1 MAQAGFNPGLRA
13 KIAAARGAGPGQP
26 PRPEG
31 IEQALIRALGKAGA
45 PFAGL
50 DLVARPDPP
59 RWDIRPPDISA
70 ALPAQALV
78 AMLDTGAEARALCA
92 MDHGLVDA
100 LIEVQTTGRVDRQT
114 GPARAPTR
122 IDAALSRDFLGLFL
136 NALAAELAGRA
147 GVDWPL
153 GLTYGAHLPDPK
165 QLDLL
170 LPDHPYHLLGAG
182 LALGGAGRE
191 GHILLAVPVTA
202 TAQPAL
208 PGQDPPG
215 QADWARGW
223 QAAVSAAPL
232 GLAAVLMRRT
242 LPISGVEALK
252 VGDLLPFDREDL
264 TGAQL
269 CDAQGRV
276 LFRGRLG
283 RAGGRRALCLTEPG
297 VLPLPP
303 PRATAP
309 PDPAPDPAPPATA
322 PA

>member
-13 KIAAARGAGPGQP
+13 KIAAARGAAPGLR

-31 IEQALIRALGKAGA
+31 MDQALIRALGKAAA
-45 PFAGL
+45 PYPGL
-50 DLVARPDPP
+50 DLVARTEPP
-59 RWDIRPPDISA
+59 QWDIRPPDISA
-70 ALPAQALV
+70 ALPTGALV

-100 LIEVQTTGRVDRQT
+100 LIEVQTTGRVDRQA
-114 GPARAPTR
+114 GAARAPTR

-153 GLTYGAHLPDPK
+153 GLTHGAHLPDPK

-170 LPDHPYHLLGAG
+170 LPDHPYHLLAAA

-191 GHILLAVPVTA
+191 GRILLAVPVLA
-202 TAQPAL
+202 QAQPAA

-223 QAAVSAAPL
+223 QAAVRAAPL

-242 LPISGVEALK
+242 LPLQRIEALK

-264 TGAQL
+264 TGTQL
-269 CDAQGRV
+269 CDAQGKV

-283 RAGGRRALCLTEPG
+283 RAGGQRALCLTQPG
-297 VLPLPP
+297 ALPLPP
-303 PRATAP
+303 PRAA
-309 PDPAPDPAPPATA
+309 AEPDPAPPAAA